1 MTTETRQPVPPFR
14 EVFGHLFRLG
24 VEVLTK
30 DQLGLVANALP
41 DETRRGVAGFLGEA
55 GVAAVA
61 EGIDADKAT
70 VLLEAYPAEGDGSP
84 DETGFRA
91 LYPQVMLATNRA
103 MDREQLH
110 QVISGLSGAE
120 VASQSLFLGVAGRR
134 VVFAGMDPGHV
145 ETILDHTA
153 DWVLI
158 ESAKDALQ
166 GLGQYTALLE
176 KRERV
181 RGKLQ
186 KLERIRLKARQSP
199 RAFYMKWGDG
209 LFKGREVLYNEA
221 VLGAGRLRVREAG
234 LLGVVPITVDVE
246 GALTGRGTNHL
257 ATEVGLHHMVT
268 LLEQD
273 HDRAVSAGHL
283 QRINHGLVT
292 LDGRPVYKMESRL
305 PRDPSLGYYCHRVVH
320 YTDYLAAVDVKAE
333 VYDFEDRLAEEMHYR
348 DLDADPRLSDA
359 DFDPAN
365 RAYRL

>member
-1 MTTETRQPVPPFR
+1 MTAETRQPVPPFR
-14 EVFGHLFRLG
+14 EVFGNLFRLG
-24 VEVLTK
+24 VEALTAR
-30 DQLGLVANALP
+30 QLRDIADSLP
-41 DETRRGVAGFLGEA
+41 EPTRRGVAAFLGA
-55 GVAAVA
+55 DGVAAVA
-61 EGIDADKAT
+61 AGIDEVKAQ
-70 VLLEAYPAEGDGSP
+70 VLLQSYPTDDAPEP
-84 DETGFRA
+84 DPTEFA
-91 LYPQVMLATNRA
+91 AVYPQVMLATNRA
-103 MDREQLH
+103 LDQPQLR
-110 QVISGLSGAE
+110 QVLSGLTSAE
-120 VASQSLFLGVAGRR
+120 VASQSLFLGAAGRR
-134 VVFAGMDPGHV
+134 EVFAGLDPGHV
-145 ETILDHTA
+145 ELILDHTA

-166 GLGQYTALLE
+166 GFGQYTALLE

-186 KLERIRLKARQSP
+186 KRERIWLKARQSP

-221 VLGAGRLRVREAG
+221 VLGPGKLRVREAG
-234 LLGVVPITVDVE
+234 LLGVLPITLDVE

-283 QRINHGLVT
+283 ERINHGLVT

-305 PRDPSLGYYCHRVVH
+305 PPDPSLGYYCHRVVH

-348 DLDADPRLSDA
+348 ELDASPRLSDA